1 MLSINML
8 NFPIRAAVNMQGI
21 VFTIARVS
29 TRSRNGRL
37 FTLNEIPPKRVQSL
51 FFLLLQLL
59 DAQQPDS
66 ITTQVC
72 RNDLINPMV
81 TITML
86 SSFYLMPTLVTT
98 ASAVCGK
105 LGCSLSR

>member
-1 MLSINML
+1 MEDYSHLMK
-8 NFPIRAAVNMQGI
+8 FPQKEFKVI
-21 VFTIARVS
+21 
-29 TRSRNGRL
+29 L
-37 FTLNEIPPKRVQSL
+37 L
-51 FFLLLQLL
+51 LLLQLL

-86 SSFYLMPTLVTT
+86 SAFYLMPTLVTT
-98 ASAVCGK
+98 DSAVCGK